1 MWRSLGARIVLVL
14 DDAADAAQVRQLLPN
29 TPGSMVLVIGQRRF
43 TGLDRTGSVSLDVLP
58 AADAARLLEPA
69 RLVGAEADQVLRWCA
84 GHPAALRH
92 LADRM
97 RDRQPWTVSRLAAR
111 LNDQTGRC
119 QQLAEVYARFDAAYH
134 ALSGPVRRIYRL
146 LALTPYFDVRRAA
159 RLAGTTQEEVE
170 PMVEE
175 LLDRHLV
182 SEPAPGRFALHPVV
196 RDHAHLALLAT
207 ESPDEL
213 AAATNRLRE
222 ADRRDAGERGP
233 GGRGE
238 LELVSPRDPRV
249 A

>member
-1 MWRSLGARIVLVL
+1 
-14 DDAADAAQVRQLLPN
+14 
-29 TPGSMVLVIGQRRF
+29 
-43 TGLDRTGSVSLDVLP
+43 
-58 AADAARLLEPA
+58 
-69 RLVGAEADQVLRWCA
+69 
-84 GHPAALRH
+84 
-92 LADRM
+92 
-97 RDRQPWTVSRLAAR
+97 
-111 LNDQTGRC
+111 
-119 QQLAEVYARFDAAYH
+119 
-134 ALSGPVRRIYRL
+134 
-146 LALTPYFDVRRAA
+146 
-159 RLAGTTQEEVE
+159 
-170 PMVEE
+170 VEE